1 MAGPEEDLAAGA
13 EGLEPLVELA
23 GAGEAALSPEPLSPE
38 ALSGDF
44 LSEEPE
50 LDSELEDPDEE
61 PADSLDRGRLS
72 VL

>member
-1 MAGPEEDLAAGA
+1 MAGGA
-13 EGLEPLVELA
+13 EGLDPLVDPEPE
-23 GAGEAALSPEPLSPE
+23 GAEEAALSPELLSPE
-38 ALSGDF
+38 LLSLEPVSGGF
-44 LSEEPE
+44 FSEDPE